1 MAKEKI
7 DELDI
12 QAVVRPGGHHGH
24 SGSQDASRRDDVPEH
39 YYQCAA
45 PSDLLHLRAA
55 GKVQITGSNEM
66 QHTPSSTV
74 GVSGTPANLMMA
86 SVSWIVI

>member
-1 MAKEKI
+1 MTKTTNPQCLRAPDIRPWACRIAKVAKEKI

-39 YYQCAA
+39 YYQYAA
-45 PSDLLHLRAA
+45 SSDLLALESDREGAH
-55 GKVQITGSNEM
+55 
-66 QHTPSSTV
+66 
-74 GVSGTPANLMMA
+74 
-86 SVSWIVI
+86 SWQQ

>member
-1 MAKEKI
+1 VAKEKI

-24 SGSQDASRRDDVPEH
+24 SASQDASRRDDVPEH

-45 PSDLLHLRAA
+45 P
-55 GKVQITGSNEM
+55 
-66 QHTPSSTV
+66 P
-74 GVSGTPANLMMA
+74 VSMGL
-86 SVSWIVI
+86 

>member
-1 MAKEKI
+1 VAKEKI

-45 PSDLLHLRAA
+45 LSVLLVLEAKR
-55 GKVQITGSNEM
+55 QMQTSGSNWFET
-66 QHTPSSTV
+66 QHTLFSI
-74 GVSGTPANLMMA
+74 VSVWHACRPEMA
-86 SVSWIVI
+86 SIT

>member
-1 MAKEKI
+1 MTKTTNPQCLRAPNVRPWACRIAKVAKEKI

-45 PSDLLHLRAA
+45 RCEVRALQA
-55 GKVQITGSNEM
+55 QHQPHMSGSVE
-66 QHTPSSTV
+66 
-74 GVSGTPANLMMA
+74 
-86 SVSWIVI
+86 